1 MRKELCDILVC
12 SEDPIISQALGSI
25 IYAINGQP
33 ILLKDYSEI
42 KNFNLKNITA
52 IFVND
57 TVLFKNKKVHI
68 KTAYKKYKL
77 GIPVF
82 CLVENLYDEN
92 CSDSL
97 LHFYQKPIDK
107 VTLKNALE
115 PYLDYSNR
123 ENESSSIKIGK
134 FSFNKKLDTLTDN
147 NNEIISLTNLEA
159 KLLLILFKNIDK
171 TMEEEFLLKQVWEYS
186 SKVNS
191 NTIKTHIWRLRK
203 KLSKT
208 DDNMFS
214 LETSKKGYMLK
225 KKVFR

>member
-1 MRKELCDILVC
+1 MRKELCNILVC

-68 KTAYKKYKL
+68 KTAYKKYKV
-77 GIPVF
+77 GIPIF
-82 CLVENLYDEN
+82 CLVKNLYDEN

-115 PYLDYSNR
+115 PYLDYTNHQV
-123 ENESSSIKIGK
+123 ENPLIKIGK
-134 FSFNKKLDTLTDN
+134 INFNKKLNTLIGSD
-147 NNEIISLTNLEA
+147 NEIISLTNLEA
-159 KLLLILFKNIDK
+159 KLFLILFKNRDK
-171 TMEEEFLLKQVWEYS
+171 TLKEEFLLKHVWGYS
-186 SKVNS
+186 SNASS

-203 KLSKT
+203 KLSSI
-208 DDNMFS
+208 NNIMFD
-214 LETSKKGYMLK
+214 LETSEKGYVLK
-225 KKVFR
+225 KRAVS